1 MEEEISMQDIL
12 NKINNILEKISFI
25 QQEELSVISKFYS
38 YEDFNSMFSK
48 SISLDE
54 YSKLKSEIE
63 QIDQKHLTQQ
73 LININKLL
81 ENLRNSCTISWK
93 KYNSSYKNF
102 LKNKL
107 DTLINTINS
116 CNAFLTG
123 TDIPYNLIS
132 NYLNFYNII
141 ININTNKE
149 IMEYFSFIDKNYV
162 IFGKNG
168 AGKTRL
174 LNYIRDN
181 YFNSNS
187 YVIPSD
193 REIRFGNL
201 SYIRMDYQTEYQL
214 QSLFNHIYSSV
225 YPNDILTLNLRDKIL
240 EELQNEN
247 STLKLE
253 DGTRL
258 AKTFYKFLEIF
269 NNLGLDR
276 KIKLNTGNDK
286 LLLYNE
292 TLSIEPYYIKDGSD
306 GEKSIVQLIL
316 FILLCP
322 QNSFVFIDEPESH
335 FNTALLN
342 ELFNLLEK
350 ERNDIVFIYCTH
362 NVDFIELRENSQ
374 LIYLENFDGNNWNIK
389 EVDSFENI
397 SIENIINIVGTK
409 KNILFIESEKEK
421 LDYKFYT
428 ALFPNFKIIP
438 VTSCNKVIDSCK
450 SLNDSNFL
458 NLNRKAFGIIDND
471 FRTDEEISKY
481 LESKIFTLK
490 YNEIENLL
498 LSPLIL
504 EYICNKHELMTKL
517 ESFKTAVITMAT
529 QGKNGIKKDFIN
541 KSFAKFQKTG
551 HISTDDFNDIENE
564 IDKINTENKTK
575 FIEVFNQFSTELDN
589 ALSAKN
595 YDEIIQKYPNKGFIT
610 CLKKLGIQEDTYFN
624 WILNSLSSDNTFRE
638 KVINTL
644 FGDFFN

>member
-107 DTLINTINS
+107 DTLINTINN

-181 YFNSNS
+181 YYNSNS

-258 AKTFYKFLEIF
+258 AKTFYK
-269 NNLGLDR
+269 
-276 KIKLNTGNDK
+276 
-286 LLLYNE
+286 
-292 TLSIEPYYIKDGSD
+292 
-306 GEKSIVQLIL
+306 
-316 FILLCP
+316 
-322 QNSFVFIDEPESH
+322 
-335 FNTALLN
+335 
-342 ELFNLLEK
+342 
-350 ERNDIVFIYCTH
+350 
-362 NVDFIELRENSQ
+362 
-374 LIYLENFDGNNWNIK
+374 
-389 EVDSFENI
+389 
-397 SIENIINIVGTK
+397 
-409 KNILFIESEKEK
+409 
-421 LDYKFYT
+421 
-428 ALFPNFKIIP
+428 
-438 VTSCNKVIDSCK
+438 
-450 SLNDSNFL
+450 
-458 NLNRKAFGIIDND
+458 
-471 FRTDEEISKY
+471 
-481 LESKIFTLK
+481 
-490 YNEIENLL
+490 
-498 LSPLIL
+498 
-504 EYICNKHELMTKL
+504 
-517 ESFKTAVITMAT
+517 
-529 QGKNGIKKDFIN
+529 
-541 KSFAKFQKTG
+541 
-551 HISTDDFNDIENE
+551 
-564 IDKINTENKTK
+564 
-575 FIEVFNQFSTELDN
+575 
-589 ALSAKN
+589 
-595 YDEIIQKYPNKGFIT
+595 
-610 CLKKLGIQEDTYFN
+610 
-624 WILNSLSSDNTFRE
+624 
-638 KVINTL
+638 
-644 FGDFFN
+644 